1 MTPRCPGW
9 IHGLALLSALAFVG
23 EGSACADDV
32 IPESPWK
39 RIGILFG
46 REGGKS
52 DGDNE
57 EQSEASHLAKS
68 SGAAS
73 EAGHAN
79 PNSDNSSFRLLVT
92 PSEGPDPSPAEKN
105 EYRPSSESDSE
116 PTAGIM
122 PASMFQIPVPQTL
135 PPPSDPP
142 VLPPPV
148 SGAHELPPLE
158 PVPLL
163 LGPED
168 ESDVSLPIMPEYQAI
183 AEPQFGDILNSSSD
197 FECRKCGKH
206 GACRQCECGAWGRLF
221 YFGAHER
228 TCDFGIGHD
237 RVMLAPFFIEVTQPF
252 NHYRARVDDVAGL
265 QFPSRAEYFWAAPP
279 KGRTKPEQSVDYQ
292 DFRLQIETGND
303 QFSLATDLP
312 IRLLDPVVNDNTG
325 GFSDMTLTQKA
336 IIVNGDYWQI
346 SQLFRT
352 YFNTGSARKGLGTGH
367 ISLEPG
373 VLGRYKWNEQTYL
386 HGELLYWIPVGG
398 ADPVFAGERLQSGI
412 GISTVL
418 YETDMFAAIPT
429 FELVGWYFFDGAKR
443 YPDGTV
449 ANVDGE
455 GFVNLHPGVR
465 FVLGPRGDLG
475 LFEVGVAGGLGIG
488 DARLYDS
495 LLRVDLRWSY

>member
-9 IHGLALLSALAFVG
+9 IRGLALLSALAIAG
-23 EGSACADDV
+23 EGDACADDV
-32 IPESPWK
+32 IPASPWK
-39 RIGILFG
+39 HIGILFG
-46 REGGKS
+46 G
-52 DGDNE
+52 DGDHE
-57 EQSEASHLAKS
+57 EPSEAPHFAKS
-68 SGAAS
+68 S
-73 EAGHAN
+73 EAGRAN
-79 PNSDNSSFRLLVT
+79 PNSDSSFRLLVT
-92 PSEGPDPSPAEKN
+92 PSEEPDPDPAEKI
-105 EYRPSSESDSE
+105 EYRPSSESDSGL
-116 PTAGIM
+116 TAGIM
-122 PASMFQIPVPQTL
+122 PVSMLQIPVPQAL
-135 PPPSDPP
+135 PTPSD
-142 VLPPPV
+142 LPTPMI
-148 SGAHELPPLE
+148 GADELPPLE

-163 LGPED
+163 LGPEF
-168 ESDVSLPIMPEYQAI
+168 EPGASPPIMPEYQTI

-221 YFGAHER
+221 YFGAHEQ
-228 TCDFGIGHD
+228 TCDFGVGHD

-303 QFSLATDLP
+303 QFSLATELP

-336 IIVNGDYWQI
+336 VLVNGDYWQI

-373 VLGRYKWNEQTYL
+373 VLGRYKWSEQTYL

-398 ADPVFAGERLQSGI
+398 SDPVFAGERLRSGI

-429 FELVGWYFFDGAKR
+429 FELAGWYFFDGAKR